1 MAFVWGI
8 WVLVS
13 TGATFAYGGV
23 VVAHLIS
30 SPGST
35 AGCRS

>member
-13 TGATFAYGGV
+13 TGVTFAYGGV
-23 VVAHLIS
+23 VVTRLLT
-30 SPGST
+30 PRT
-35 AGCRS
+35 